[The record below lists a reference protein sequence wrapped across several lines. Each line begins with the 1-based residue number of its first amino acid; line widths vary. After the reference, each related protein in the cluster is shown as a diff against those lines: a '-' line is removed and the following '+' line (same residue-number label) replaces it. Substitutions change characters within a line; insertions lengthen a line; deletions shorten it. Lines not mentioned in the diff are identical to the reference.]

1 MAMADILIV
10 LAIGITVGALVV
22 GIFSRILNRRA
33 SERLLD
39 ENSLPQRAAEL
50 LEVLA
55 PTGMILNASNSTV
68 SVTGS
73 ALATGLVEGR
83 KLAHKELIDLVN
95 HVRGTSD
102 VIEVEL
108 ELATQLR
115 GNPLQVT
122 ARAKA
127 IGGGMVLL
135 IVDDRTESHRL
146 DSMRKDFMANI
157 SHELK
162 TPIGAIG
169 LLAEALETSKDDP
182 AVMDKL
188 IRNISKEAKRLSA
201 LVMDVIQLSRIQSAA
216 TVSITEVIN
225 LVDIVRDAIDRNSW
239 RSEKS
244 NITINFLM
252 PEKAVEIYGDGEMLT
267 AAVKNLIENAIIYSN
282 PGSSV
287 AVAIELEADI
297 AKVVVKDEGVGIPKS
312 EQARVFERFYRVD
325 QSRSRETGGT
335 GLGLSIV
342 KHAALS
348 HMGDVQLFS
357 KPGVGST
364 FTLRLPTV
372 AIKVTKQTASEA
384 TDG

>member
-182 AVMDKL
+182 EVMDKL